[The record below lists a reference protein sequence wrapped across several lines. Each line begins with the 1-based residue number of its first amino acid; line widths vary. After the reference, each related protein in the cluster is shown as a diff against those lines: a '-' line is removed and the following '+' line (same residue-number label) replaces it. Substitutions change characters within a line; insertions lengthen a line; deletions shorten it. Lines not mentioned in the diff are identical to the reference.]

1 MFPFQKEK
9 KIVIRFH
16 FDGNQASWKDIKTIE
31 KLTNG
36 VTVSQEDLQLLAA
49 HFMVDEKGAYLPED
63 KAVRVLD
70 GLKQAEIVETLK
82 QFTDAIQEALIP
94 KANGSGLSLPSEAGP
109 VEASPNGSAS

>member
-16 FDGNQASWKDIKTIE
+16 FDGNQASWKDIKIIE

-36 VTVSQEDLQLLAA
+36 TPVSQEDLQLLAA

-63 KAVRVLD
+63 KAVRILD
-70 GLKQAEIVETLK
+70 GLKQAEIMETMT

-94 KANGSGLSLPSEAGP
+94 KASGNVSSLPSNPGQAEP
-109 VEASPNGSAS
+109 FPNGPAS

>member
-16 FDGNQASWKDIKTIE
+16 FDGNQATWKDIKIIE

-36 VTVSQEDLQLLAA
+36 ATASQEDLQMLAA
-49 HFMVDEKGAYLPED
+49 HFMVDEKGAYLPEE
-63 KAVRVLD
+63 KAIKVLD
-70 GLKQAEIVETLK
+70 GLKQAEIMETLK

-94 KANGSGLSLPSEAGP
+94 KANGSGSSLPSEAGP
-109 VEASPNGSAS
+109 VEASPSGPAS